1 MKYLAVSIMGSLI
14 LSFMGSLC
22 PALLYN
28 LDIKKAF
35 WAGLSG
41 SIGWLTYIFFKNC
54 TGEIIFSTFMGA
66 ITVGLYSEV
75 MARLLKTPATILSV
89 SGIFPLVPGSGAYN
103 TVQYIVQNRYQ
114 EGLTEGVKTMASA
127 GSIALG
133 IMIISAL
140 FRIIKKKI
148 KF

>member
-1 MKYLAVSIMGSLI
+1 MKYLALSFTGSLI

-28 LDIKKAF
+28 LDMKKAF

-41 SIGWLTYIFFKNC
+41 SVGWLTYIFFKNY
-54 TGEIIFSTFMGA
+54 TDQVIFATFMGA
-66 ITVGLYSEV
+66 IAVSIYSETL
-75 MARLLKTPATILSV
+75 ARLLKTPATILSV
-89 SGIFPLVPGSGAYN
+89 SGILPLVPGSGAYN
-103 TVQYIVQNRYQ
+103 TVQYMVQNRYQ
-114 EGLTEGVKTMASA
+114 LGLTEGIKTMASA

-140 FRIIKKKI
+140 FRISTRKLKL
-148 KF
+148 